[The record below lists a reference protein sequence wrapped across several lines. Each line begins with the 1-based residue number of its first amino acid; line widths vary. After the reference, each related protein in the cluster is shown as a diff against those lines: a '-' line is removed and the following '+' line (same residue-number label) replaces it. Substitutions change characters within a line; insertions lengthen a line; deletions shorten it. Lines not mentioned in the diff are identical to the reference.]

1 MKLTDDIIKALHGC
15 IEDGFDSIQ
24 DFARFV
30 NVSANTIS
38 KYMRRETKNI
48 PQETWDKIQ
57 PVIQAYLPRSAS
69 EKVKH
74 GLELTAD
81 QKILLDAF
89 DELPPDVQYQK
100 LLEIIELAKKH
111 LRARQQAEDAEDN
124 Q

>member
-1 MKLTDDIIKALHGC
+1 MVSGEASGVVPGAG
-15 IEDGFDSIQ
+15 DGVVSGTG
-24 DFARFV
+24 V
-30 NVSANTIS
+30 NVSANTVS